1 MKKSELTL
9 GVLPLKNLRAKP
21 VRTACLVI
29 ITAILA
35 FTFFGGSILALN
47 LRQGLETMTKRFGAD
62 LMVVP
67 EGASEKAQSLLL
79 RGGTG
84 YFYFDAG
91 VVNNVAKTD
100 GVVRASPQFFLTS
113 LAAECC
119 DSAVQLIAYEPI
131 TDFVV
136 QPWISEKYREQ
147 VLDGQVVVGSRIN
160 VRQNGTIQLFN
171 HEYPVAARLSG
182 SASGFDI
189 SIFMTMNTMRDL
201 VGRARM
207 EGNNFLAVQEKEA
220 VRGRVSAILVKTDS
234 VKAPSLIASDIR
246 KQNEG
251 VEVLVSQGIFAR
263 ISATLSGLVKYIH
276 IFSVALWALSLVILA
291 SVFSGLI
298 HERKK
303 EFALLRIL
311 GATRKRLVGIVLSES
326 SIAGIA
332 GGIAGIVLASLVVFP
347 FATLI
352 SERLELPY
360 LDAPLFNIIL
370 LVFGS
375 LLLSALAG
383 PFASLYA
390 ALRISK
396 AETYYTMREGE

>member
-1 MKKSELTL
+1 MRKTDLTL
-9 GVLPLKNLRAKP
+9 GVLPLRNLRAKP
-21 VRTACLVI
+21 ARTACLVI
-29 ITAILA
+29 VTAILA
-35 FTFFGGSILALN
+35 FTLFGGSILALN
-47 LRQGLETMTKRFGAD
+47 LRQGLATMTRRFGAD

-67 EGASEKAQSLLL
+67 EGASETAQSLLL

-84 YFYFDAG
+84 YIYFDAG
-91 VVNNVAKTD
+91 VVNNVARTD
-100 GVVRASPQFFLTS
+100 GVVCASPQFFLTS
-113 LAAECC
+113 LATDCC
-119 DSAVQLIAYEPI
+119 DAAVQLIAYEPG

-136 QPWISEKYREQ
+136 RPWISEKHSGQ

-160 VRQNGTIQLFN
+160 VRQNGAIRLFN

-201 VGRARM
+201 VGQARA
-207 EGNNFLAVQEKEA
+207 EGYDFLAVQEKEA
-220 VRGRVSAILVKTDS
+220 VRGRVSAVLVKTDPA
-234 VKAPSLIASDIR
+234 KAPSLVAADIR

-263 ISATLSGLVKYIH
+263 IAATLSGLVKYIH
-276 IFSVALWALSLVILA
+276 IFSIALWALALVVLA
-291 SVFSGLI
+291 AVFSGLI

-332 GGIAGIVLASLVVFP
+332 GGIAGIALASLAVFP

-370 LVFGS
+370 LVLGS

-383 PFASLYA
+383 PLASLYA
-390 ALRISK
+390 ALRISR